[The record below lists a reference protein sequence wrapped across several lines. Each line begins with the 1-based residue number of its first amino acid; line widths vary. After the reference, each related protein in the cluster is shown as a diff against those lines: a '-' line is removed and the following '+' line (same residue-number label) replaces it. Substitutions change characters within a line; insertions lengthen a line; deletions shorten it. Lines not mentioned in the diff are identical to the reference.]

1 MRTGADPPWLSVTS
15 GAERAREAV
24 SRTVAHGSGASVT
37 AFALEGGG
45 SYGAAQIGM
54 LYALV
59 EAGIE
64 PDLVVGTSVGAMNGA
79 MFAARLDARR
89 AVEDLEHMW
98 RRIRRRDVLPV
109 RPVGAFGAILGR
121 RAGLV
126 PPDGLGRLIDR
137 WLPVAQLQD
146 LARPFAAV
154 ATDIVTG
161 EPVVLREGP
170 ARTALLASGAI
181 PGLYAPVRIDGHDLV
196 DGGVVANF
204 PVDVAA
210 GLGATRIY
218 ALPTAVSAPS
228 RLSGPFALVQRAS
241 DVLITRAS
249 RNALAST
256 ATAAAVSELPAP
268 VTDRSMFDFHG
279 TGELMD
285 AGYEQTQRWLAGLP
299 VDPVVGRRHA
309 SASSAVPGFAYH

>member
-1 MRTGADPPWLSVTS
+1 MRMGADPPWLAANTP
-15 GAERAREAV
+15 RARSEPAE
-24 SRTVAHGSGASVT
+24 GDIT
-37 AFALEGGG
+37 AFAFEGGG
-45 SYGAAQIGM
+45 SYGAAQVGM

-59 EAGIE
+59 EAGIV

-79 MFAARLDARR
+79 MFASRVDGRR
-89 AVEDLEHMW
+89 AVTDLEHMW
-98 RRIRRRDVLPV
+98 RRIRRRDVLPL
-109 RPVGAFGAILGR
+109 RPVGAVRAVLGR

-126 PPDGLGRLIDR
+126 PHDGLGLLIDR
-137 WLPVAQLQD
+137 WLPVERLEQLVI
-146 LARPFAAV
+146 PFAAV

-161 EPVVLREGP
+161 EPVVLREGH

-181 PGLYAPVRIDGHDLV
+181 PGLYAPVCVDGRELV

-210 GLGATRIY
+210 RLGANHIY

-249 RNALAST
+249 RNALE
-256 ATAAAVSELPAP
+256 ATASAATVSELPAP
-268 VTDRSMFDFHG
+268 VTERSMFDFHG
-279 TGELMD
+279 TSELMD
-285 AGYEQTQRWLAGLP
+285 AGYEQARRWLEGLP
-299 VDPVVGRRHA
+299 VTASGRTR
-309 SASSAVPGFAYH
+309 SARSDVAQSLAWG